1 MFPIKRLITS
11 NILREISLGWIA
23 FLWQCVDN
31 LPIEQDYLQI
41 FELSEVNGFQKI
53 IHIQECPPYRKEYLF
68 SPFFPMVTAK
78 IYIINDETHATML
91 FAHEY

>member
-1 MFPIKRLITS
+1 MFPRKRCITQ
-11 NILREISLGWIA
+11 NVLREIPLSWTA
-23 FLWQCVDN
+23 FLWQCVDK
-31 LPIEQDYLQI
+31 LTIELDYLQI
-41 FELSEVNGFQKI
+41 FELSESDGFQKI
-53 IHIQECPPYRKEYLF
+53 VHTQECPPYRKEYLF